1 MDVHE
6 GEIDMGEDN
15 IMLCEGLTEQLKA
28 MIAYAPWACYFLK
41 RDKELTILYG
51 NDAFYTLLKQTRD
64 DVRYKYKN
72 SLSALLSTEKFSE
85 GYRSDSKISEFLHD
99 AEIDNETHRF
109 YTQLKP
115 MEAEDVYCCMSLD
128 VSNFVLNKTRKEDM
142 FQLLHILLKQLRQEA
157 FVIDVKNQIVHMV
170 NQKKFLAGFPEMLTY
185 TAFFSEYADKALPL
199 SEADHARLQHAYH
212 KTMQTSP
219 RFFAVGSRMFAEA
232 ISAMR

>member
-1 MDVHE
+1 MIAGLWNMDVHE

-15 IMLCEGLTEQLKA
+15 IMLCEGLTEQLKD

-99 AEIDNETHRF
+99 IRIF
-109 YTQLKP
+109 
-115 MEAEDVYCCMSLD
+115 
-128 VSNFVLNKTRKEDM
+128 F
-142 FQLLHILLKQLRQEA
+142 HI
-157 FVIDVKNQIVHMV
+157 
-170 NQKKFLAGFPEMLTY
+170 AGFGR
-185 TAFFSEYADKALPL
+185 D
-199 SEADHARLQHAYH
+199 
-212 KTMQTSP
+212 
-219 RFFAVGSRMFAEA
+219 
-232 ISAMR
+232 